1 MPIRLFLRSLRFR
14 HDWRGAAPKRIAS
27 GLKYLLRCAR
37 MARQQSAW
45 LQFVYGSPRLTAI
58 LEHDPRLLERWHH
71 HYINRQFGRAR
82 RMEIA
87 ADHFRF
93 VFVQLPEDMADG
105 VYLHGRHRIGTLLL
119 KDGSELRI
127 ELRRPTGRSREG
139 EVALC
144 LTNSAE
150 QVLSS
155 AVFTVADEGS
165 ALLIGCMQGASA
177 ELGREAVRELTKQC
191 HGLRPKNLLFS
202 LLLAFAA
209 EYGIERVR
217 GVANLAH
224 PFAGEADKIKADY
237 DAFWQECQGEP
248 LTDGF
253 YALPA
258 QEPLRDETQVESKHR
273 SAFRKREALRREACG
288 LLVTA
293 LRGHAWPLERAA

>member
-1 MPIRLFLRSLRFR
+1 
-14 HDWRGAAPKRIAS
+14 
-27 GLKYLLRCAR
+27 
-37 MARQQSAW
+37 MARRQSAW
-45 LQFVYGSPRLTAI
+45 LQFVYGSPRLSAI
-58 LEHDPRLLERWHH
+58 LAPDPRLLERWHH
-71 HYINRQFGRAR
+71 HYINRRFGRAT
-82 RMEIA
+82 RMSVA

-93 VFVQLPEDMADG
+93 VFARLPDDLADG
-105 VYLHGRHRIGTLLL
+105 VYLRGCHRIGAVVL
-119 KDGSELRI
+119 KDNSELRI

-139 EVALC
+139 ELALC
-144 LTNSAE
+144 LTNSAD

-155 AVFTVADEGS
+155 AVFTVADDGRS
-165 ALLIGCMQGASA
+165 LLIGCMQGASA

-202 LLLAFAA
+202 LLLAFAN

-248 LTDGF
+248 LADGF

-258 QEPLRDETQVESKHR
+258 QEPLRDEMQVESKHR
-273 SAFRKREALRREACG
+273 SAFRKREALRREACE
-288 LLVTA
+288 LLVDA
-293 LRGHAWPLERAA
+293 LRGEAWPLERAA

>member
-1 MPIRLFLRSLRFR
+1 M
-14 HDWRGAAPKRIAS
+14 AP
-27 GLKYLLRCAR
+27 
-37 MARQQSAW
+37 RQAAW
-45 LQFVYGSPRLTAI
+45 LRVVYGSPRLTAI
-58 LEHDPRLLERWHH
+58 LAHDPRLLERWHH
-71 HYINRQFGRAR
+71 HYINRRFGRAT
-82 RMEIA
+82 RMAVA

-93 VFVQLPEDMADG
+93 VFARLPDDLADG
-105 VYLHGRHRIGTLLL
+105 VYLRGRHRIGALVL

-139 EVALC
+139 ELALC
-144 LTNSAE
+144 LTNNQD

-155 AVFTVADEGS
+155 AVFTVADEGRS
-165 ALLIGCMQGASA
+165 LLIGCMQGACA

-202 LLLAFAA
+202 LLLAFAS

-248 LTDGF
+248 LADGF

-258 QEPLRDETQVESKHR
+258 QESLRDETQVESKHR
-273 SAFRKREALRREACG
+273 SAFRKREALRREACE
-288 LLVTA
+288 LLVDA
-293 LRGHAWPLERAA
+293 LRGEAWPLERAA